1 MATYKNQTV
10 LDYPAKEIFKVFK
23 LTAKRDFPKFNEN
36 KPIGVSVERK
46 VGAYSLKTET
56 MLVKITDYK
65 NNEVYEIT
73 SSHNS
78 TTYKSRYEFFAIE
91 GSKTKLVLIESQYS
105 TGFANIIN
113 IVVASIFFRG
123 RVKKRFNHLVN
134 TLKNQI
140 EDNFD
145 KGQEVN

>member
-1 MATYKNQTV
+1 MATYKNQDI

-36 KPIGVSVERK
+36 RPIGVSVERK
-46 VGAYSLKTET
+46 VGAYSLKTAT
-56 MLVKITDYK
+56 MLIEITDYK

-78 TTYKSRYEFFAIE
+78 TTYKSRYEFFALE
-91 GSKTKLVLIESQYS
+91 DNKTKLVLTESQYS
-105 TGFANIIN
+105 AGIANIIN
-113 IVVASIFFRG
+113 VVVASIFFRG
-123 RVKKRFNHLVN
+123 RVKKRFNHLIN

-140 EDNFD
+140 EGDLN
-145 KGQEVN
+145 KAQRIN